1 VKNPQNI
8 DIDWEVILRMKI
20 TFYMDA
26 VISTHIIYDDDTK
39 VPLFIDEGI
48 KVGTGPR
55 LQFKEVFS
63 IGFSYKL

>member
-1 VKNPQNI
+1 
-8 DIDWEVILRMKI
+8 MKI

-26 VISTHIIYDDDTK
+26 VISTHIIYDDDVK
-39 VPLFIDEGI
+39 VPLFNNEGVKI
-48 KVGTGPR
+48 GTGPR